1 MKKIL
6 TSCLVAVLIVTGF
19 MGVSRLVNPQKP
31 LVIETVSD
39 TVKKETKS
47 NMQIAAKGAILIDAG
62 SGKVLFEQDSHKQL
76 PLASVTKVMTMLLA
90 MEAVEKGKI
99 TLKDKVTISEYA
111 ASMGGSQM
119 YMEPGEQHTLEELL
133 KGIAIVSAN
142 DACVAVAEYL
152 SGSEEIFVE
161 SMNKRA
167 EELGMRDTHFVNT
180 NGLPVADHFSS
191 AYDIALMSRLLIQHK
206 ETYEWFNTWQTTIT
220 VGLPGKEKEFGLTNT
235 NKLIKTYPGANGIKT
250 GFTAE
255 AGYCLSASATK
266 NDTTLI
272 AVALGSETSKIRNAE
287 IAKILNYGFAT
298 YQAATVAKKGQIIK
312 KVEILRGEP
321 FEINAVTCDKI
332 TALVKKGEEDTVTS
346 KAKIDSEIKVP
357 FEKGHK
363 IGILEVFVGKEKV
376 VEYPLVADIKVEK
389 TSFVKYYIRKIKKL
403 I

>member
-142 DACVAVAEYL
+142 DAWVAFFR
-152 SGSEEIFVE
+152 SGKMEE
-161 SMNKRA
+161 
-167 EELGMRDTHFVNT
+167 
-180 NGLPVADHFSS
+180 
-191 AYDIALMSRLLIQHK
+191 
-206 ETYEWFNTWQTTIT
+206 
-220 VGLPGKEKEFGLTNT
+220 
-235 NKLIKTYPGANGIKT
+235 
-250 GFTAE
+250 
-255 AGYCLSASATK
+255 
-266 NDTTLI
+266 
-272 AVALGSETSKIRNAE
+272 
-287 IAKILNYGFAT
+287 
-298 YQAATVAKKGQIIK
+298 
-312 KVEILRGEP
+312 
-321 FEINAVTCDKI
+321 
-332 TALVKKGEEDTVTS
+332 
-346 KAKIDSEIKVP
+346 
-357 FEKGHK
+357 
-363 IGILEVFVGKEKV
+363 
-376 VEYPLVADIKVEK
+376 
-389 TSFVKYYIRKIKKL
+389 
-403 I
+403 